1 MWPGFGA
8 ASNPRPLAVR
18 VAHREH
24 HAGHALFSRP
34 CGRCNEIFE
43 YCGSCQPG
51 RLYCGAECSE
61 DAREESVRV
70 AHAKFNDRTSPEGL
84 EVHRLEEKERRDR
97 KAKARD
103 GPVGD
108 QRLPEETGEL
118 TVPAL
123 VTPYVATEVRD
134 ARLEPAVTL
143 LPAVVVEAA
152 PAEREPV
159 EWILVAWPEVLAT
172 ARRRLGTEASCPFC
186 GRRGRIVRV
195 VTLHEWQRWI
205 RRGLEPPT

>member
-1 MWPGFGA
+1 
-8 ASNPRPLAVR
+8 V
-18 VAHREH
+18 
-24 HAGHALFSRP
+24 LFSRP
-34 CGRCNEIFE
+34 CGRCDKIFD

-51 RLYCGAECSE
+51 RIYGDAMCGAA
-61 DAREESVRV
+61 AREESKRRARSKYAARGTEEGLA
-70 AHAKFNDRTSPEGL
+70 AHA
-84 EVHRLEEKERRDR
+84 LEESDRRDR
-97 KAKARD
+97 QAKARE
-103 GPVGD
+103 GSVGD
-108 QRLPEETGEL
+108 QRLPQETGEL
-118 TVPAL
+118 RVSAL

-134 ARLEPAVTL
+134 ARLEPAVTP
-143 LPAVVVEAA
+143 LPAVVGEAA
-152 PAEREPV
+152 PVEMEPF